1 MDENLS
7 KLSKKELLAVA
18 KEKGLKGVSAWTK
31 EQLVSR
37 LQQLAQPLRRKSARG
52 EAEPG
57 KIAAGTLKAAVS
69 AEEGPAGRPPKAA
82 SVSRN
87 GTASLNG
94 TAKAETAA
102 AQVAEPEPPAEKTS
116 ARVDA
121 TPGSAALKVNKK
133 AAKPARSAR
142 TVAKV
147 VPAAAD
153 PAGDSPRNPDPS
165 GSGSKKDAAK
175 SSPAKA
181 KAKAEVPEASLQAE
195 PSGDDTAAV
204 TETAFK
210 AAEAA
215 QDAPAEPGKPAF
227 KKTTKI
233 DELLS
238 VDEGLGEL
246 PMGYD
251 EDRAVLL
258 VRDPYWVYAYW
269 DLSYATTQAARER
282 GDYRLLLRVQELGGF
297 DRTEPSAFYDVA
309 VPKVARSWYLRL
321 PADGRRYRVEV
332 ALQHRDGTYSKVA
345 QTNIV
350 DVPRGEPSDVVADRF
365 VTLPGDEDE
374 ILDRPRSTLPPVAEW
389 EAVVTPLTSAGPAPT
404 PPFPARPLGAR
415 RPTFGP
421 RLAGPWSGE
430 MPWGQMP
437 WAMRPEAQAPGG
449 PLPLGVAGSS
459 GVGSQSVGSW
469 SLGAS
474 ENRPGARKKDFWL
487 IADAELIVY
496 GATEPDARVTLRGER
511 VDLRPD
517 GTFSFRFYLPDGMH
531 PLPIRAIN
539 ADGDDERRIT
549 ITVERNTTGDPR
561 VNVINQDADTSS
573 GPRL

>member
-37 LQQLAQPLRRKSARG
+37 LQQLTQPLRRKSARG
-52 EAEPG
+52 EAD
-57 KIAAGTLKAAVS
+57 TSKAA
-69 AEEGPAGRPPKAA
+69 AK
-82 SVSRN
+82 N
-87 GTASLNG
+87 GTSRLNG
-94 TAKAETAA
+94 KSEAA
-102 AQVAEPEPPAEKTS
+102 VAVPPAEPQPAAPEAAVRAEVPTAS
-116 ARVDA
+116 PAIRVD
-121 TPGSAALKVNKK
+121 KK
-133 AAKPARSAR
+133 SGPVPRSAKS
-142 TVAKV
+142 VDKV

-153 PAGDSPRNPDPS
+153 TAGPPAKTPDKTS
-165 GSGSKKDAAK
+165 AK
-175 SSPAKA
+175 TPDKTPDKSHNGTRKGPAKA
-181 KAKAEVPEASLQAE
+181 SPAPVAAKVPAPPLTEEARADDSAAETRTVL
-195 PSGDDTAAV
+195 
-204 TETAFK
+204 K
-210 AAEAA
+210 AAEAPEA
-215 QDAPAEPGKPAF
+215 APAEPDQPAF

-251 EDRAVLL
+251 EDRAVLM

-269 DLSYATTQAARER
+269 DLSHTTVQRARDH

-297 DRTEPSAFYDVA
+297 ERTDPSAFYDVA

-321 PADGRRYRVEV
+321 PSDGRRYRVEV
-332 ALQHRDGTYSKVA
+332 ALQHRDGTYTKVA
-345 QTNIV
+345 QTNVV

-365 VTLPGDEDE
+365 VTLPLAEDE
-374 ILDRPRSTLPPVAEW
+374 IQDRPRTTLPPVAEW
-389 EAVVTPLTSAGPAPT
+389 EAVITPLTREAP
-404 PPFPARPLGAR
+404 PPLLAFPAVPAEPVGAR

-421 RLAGPWSGE
+421 RLSGPWSGE
-430 MPWGQMP
+430 MPM
-437 WAMRPEAQAPGG
+437 ALRPEAQAPGG
-449 PLPLGVAGSS
+449 PSPLGVAGPS

-517 GTFSFRFYLPDGMH
+517 GTFSFRFYLPDGLH

-549 ITVERNTTGDPR
+549 ITVQRDTTGDPR

-573 GPRL
+573 GFRL